1 MTALKKIQQE
11 EFTHVSLFE
20 GAHTGLISSTCYR
33 SDYAQTDSVSE
44 AKFGDKHMKNNCI
57 FDGCATGLISSTC

>member
-11 EFTHVSLFE
+11 EATHVSLFE
-20 GAHTGLISSTCYR
+20 GAHTGLISSTCYQGEF
-33 SDYAQTDSVSE
+33 AQADGVSE
-44 AKFGDKHMKNNCI
+44 AGSGDKHLKKISI